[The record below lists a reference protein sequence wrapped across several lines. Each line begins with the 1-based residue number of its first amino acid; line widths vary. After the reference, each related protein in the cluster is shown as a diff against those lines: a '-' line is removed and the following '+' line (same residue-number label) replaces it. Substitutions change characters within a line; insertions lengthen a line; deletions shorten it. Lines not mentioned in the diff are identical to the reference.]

1 MNLPIKPRNRG
12 QIDPDLAIARAKIE
26 EANSFDEALGYLN
39 SRETFAVLNSQAI
52 LRALFQRPMAETIR
66 RLERAALPPRCGGPD
81 AGFGGGAGPLVVAVC
96 SGLPAVARVF
106 WPKGAA
112 IFRLEFPP
120 GWFLPRP
127 DFSNPQERAMDGPAV
142 YPTTA
147 PATNP
152 TGPNTTAP
160 DRAPKAASPPRP
172 SARASAGANV
182 KNIADARTSLFIC
195 GSRRTL

>member
-1 MNLPIKPRNRG
+1 VADAGLAGAEVVVALAISGLAAVVGVFWLTRLGDIPACDFSRAG
-12 QIDPDLAIARAKIE
+12 FFEPDL
-26 EANSFDEALGYLN
+26 L
-39 SRETFAVLNSQAI
+39 
-52 LRALFQRPMAETIR
+52 
-66 RLERAALPPRCGGPD
+66 
-81 AGFGGGAGPLVVAVC
+81 
-96 SGLPAVARVF
+96 
-106 WPKGAA
+106 
-112 IFRLEFPP
+112 
-120 GWFLPRP
+120 
-127 DFSNPQERAMDGPAV
+127 NPQECAIDGPAV

-147 PATNP
+147 PATAP

>member
-1 MNLPIKPRNRG
+1 V
-12 QIDPDLAIARAKIE
+12 D
-26 EANSFDEALGYLN
+26 
-39 SRETFAVLNSQAI
+39 
-52 LRALFQRPMAETIR
+52 
-66 RLERAALPPRCGGPD
+66 D
-81 AGFGGGAGPLVVAVC
+81 AGLAGAEVIVALAC
-96 SGLPAVARVF
+96 SGLAAVVGVF
-106 WPKGAA
+106 WLT
-112 IFRLEFPP
+112 RLGDIPA
-120 GWFLPRP
+120 W
-127 DFSNPQERAMDGPAV
+127 DFSRAGFFEPDLLNPQECAIDGPAV

-147 PATNP
+147 PATAP